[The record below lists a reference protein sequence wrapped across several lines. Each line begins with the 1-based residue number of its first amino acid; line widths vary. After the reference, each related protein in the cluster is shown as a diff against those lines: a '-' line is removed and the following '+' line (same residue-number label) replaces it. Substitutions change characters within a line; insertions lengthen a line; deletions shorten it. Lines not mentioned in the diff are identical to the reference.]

1 MKLMSGFF
9 SQKTENGKQQ
19 FQALSMAPAI
29 FLQRDPGIQI

>member
-1 MKLMSGFF
+1 MKLKSVLF

-19 FQALSMAPAI
+19 FRALSMAPAI